1 MPAGRG
7 TGRAVLRRQPARLKL
22 SGRVNLRNICCSP
35 DIYGTRGMDSRD
47 TRKPSGQKKTPC
59 AVPCILHRGSV
70 LNIGISHAYPS
81 SHCICGECPG
91 GICLCSLPCGLSS
104 GTPIHRWGIRALL
117 FHRPFLLFRIS
128 GEHLQAPPALL
139 PVFRFTA
146 GTPCS
151 IRSLDS
157 LLSSHPYLFLC
168 LKYTKFCEICQR
180 KLCTIFNFNFRVTC
194 TKTAADF
201 PCKMCAFMLDKSPRD
216 TV

>member
-1 MPAGRG
+1 MCGITVTACPAETVRPGEPSKHLLQPRHIRYTRDG
-7 TGRAVLRRQPARLKL
+7 FTGYPEAVRTEKDPL
-22 SGRVNLRNICCSP
+22 CS
-35 DIYGTRGMDSRD
+35 SF
-47 TRKPSGQKKTPC
+47 
-59 AVPCILHRGSV
+59 ILHRGSV

-81 SHCICGECPG
+81 SHCICGEYPG
-91 GICLCSLPCGLSS
+91 SICLCSLLCGPSS